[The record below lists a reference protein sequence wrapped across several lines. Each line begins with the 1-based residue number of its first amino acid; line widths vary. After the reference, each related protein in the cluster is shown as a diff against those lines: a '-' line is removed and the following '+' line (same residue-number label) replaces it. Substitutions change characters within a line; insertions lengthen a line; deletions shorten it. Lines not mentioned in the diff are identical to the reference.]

1 MRRLVLM
8 CIVGLAAFVLAS
20 HAADAKGVKLTKGQV
35 QTVCDGKTECQKNC
49 GLQGNDLCT
58 FKCKGDKCEGKCL
71 VVGMC
76 RVTSSR
82 TSTQSASLGSQYAV
96 RHSVAFEDG
105 LERYGPVAKSQK

>member
-8 CIVGLAAFVLAS
+8 FIVGLAAFVFVS

-49 GLQGNDLCT
+49 GLQGNDVCT

-71 VVGMC
+71 SCGNVSRHVFPNLYSKRVV
-76 RVTSSR
+76 RQSVRSS
-82 TSTQSASLGSQYAV
+82 
-96 RHSVAFEDG
+96 
-105 LERYGPVAKSQK
+105 P